1 MSTAT
6 QSLHF
11 KADFANRQKLFLSPD
26 QLHSGL
32 NSVFSSVNYYINHSS
47 KDFKISVLF
56 NKK

>member
-1 MSTAT
+1 MSTAI

-11 KADFANRQKLFLSPD
+11 QEDFANRQKLFLPPE
-26 QLHSGL
+26 QLHPGL

-47 KDFKISVLF
+47 KDKTSVLF